1 MNLMPTD
8 PESAQRWALR
18 WIAAWNAHDIEAVLL
33 LFADDCRFRSPKAQA
48 ITGHGT
54 VHGKAALRAYWTQAL
69 AGITTLQ
76 FRFES
81 VHWDDASRTLL
92 IRYIAGLGEQRVIAA
107 EIFDFDPWGLVTCGT
122 ALYGAPAD

>member
-1 MNLMPTD
+1 MNLIPTD
-8 PESAQRWALR
+8 RESAQRWALH

-33 LFADDCRFRSPKAQA
+33 LFADDCAFRSPKAHA
-48 ITGHGT
+48 VTGRGT

-69 AGITTLQ
+69 AGVNALL

-81 VHWDDASRTLL
+81 VHWDAAARTLVL
-92 IRYIAGLGEQRVIAA
+92 RYIACLGEQRVIAA
-107 EIFDFDPWGLVTCGT
+107 EIFDFDAYGLVIRGT

>member
-8 PESAQRWALR
+8 RESAQRWALH
-18 WIAAWNAHDIEAVLL
+18 WIAAWNALDLEAVLL

-54 VHGKAALRAYWTQAL
+54 VHGKAALRAYWTQAV
-69 AGITTLQ
+69 AGIGPLQ
-76 FRFES
+76 FRFEA
-81 VHWDDASRTLL
+81 VHWDDTARCLL
-92 IRYIAGLGEQRVIAA
+92 IRYVACLGEQRLLAA
-107 EIFDFDPWGLVTCGT
+107 EIFDFDPYGLVTCGT